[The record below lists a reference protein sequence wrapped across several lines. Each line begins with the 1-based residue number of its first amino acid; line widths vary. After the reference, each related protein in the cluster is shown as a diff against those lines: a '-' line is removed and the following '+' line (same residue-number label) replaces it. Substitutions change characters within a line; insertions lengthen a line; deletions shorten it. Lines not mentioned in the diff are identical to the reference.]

1 MSLQPAGYESPCP
14 SSLSGEP
21 RVAELQR
28 RLFVASDWRR
38 WLAARSMDTQEATHA
53 YRAAWAEYDQACRE
67 CAINRGRRGR

>member
-1 MSLQPAGYESPCP
+1 MSLHPEGYASPCP
-14 SSLSGEP
+14 SSLSVEP
-21 RVAELQR
+21 RVVMLQA

-67 CAINRGRRGR
+67 CAVNRERKGK